1 MHEYGKLF
9 ITEILEFKK
18 TNKHPHKKKTGNTL
32 ETTLQ
37 LIQQGYS
44 SEAIAL
50 ERRLNLTTIKGHF
63 LKLYQKGANIELSEF
78 VTEKEIMQIKRAK
91 KELKN
96 SKSLKAYYL
105 FFEEQL
111 PYEIIRFGLAVLER
125 ETI

>member
-1 MHEYGKLF
+1 
-9 ITEILEFKK
+9 
-18 TNKHPHKKKTGNTL
+18 
-32 ETTLQ
+32 
-37 LIQQGYS
+37 
-44 SEAIAL
+44 
-50 ERRLNLTTIKGHF
+50 LTTIKGHF

-78 VTEKEIMQIKRAK
+78 VTEKEIMQIKLAK